1 MDKTVDYDSIGAMM
15 EFTEILKKD
24 PRKAL
29 DFMESNAD
37 RFTKEALT
45 DILKEVL
52 ESVKYHVDNS
62 LYEDLYENIFEDVQI
77 ELDENYDEEYQK
89 YDVWVRA

>member
-52 ESVKYHVDNS
+52 ESVKYIVKCHMSSICLLNQ
-62 LYEDLYENIFEDVQI
+62 QI
-77 ELDENYDEEYQK
+77 D
-89 YDVWVRA
+89 